1 MQDTI
6 STLPTTNDQV
16 NIKDLDTI
24 KSLFNIQETQNAILS
39 IQMFIYITILY
50 FIVSSPQI
58 ENILTRYV
66 ECTSNSV
73 MLLNVVRSIIFFVV
87 MYLLFTYVIKL

>member
-1 MQDTI
+1 MQDII

-24 KSLFNIQETQNAILS
+24 KTLFNIQETQNAILS

-73 MLLNVVRSIIFFVV
+73 MVLNVVRSIIFFVLL
-87 MYLLFTYVIKL
+87 YLLFTYLIK

>member
-1 MQDTI
+1 MQDII

-16 NIKDLDTI
+16 NIQDLDTI
-24 KSLFNIQETQNAILS
+24 KTLFNIQESQQAILS

-50 FIVSSPQI
+50 FIVSCPQI

-73 MLLNVVRSIIFFVV
+73 MVLNVVRSIIFFVLL
-87 MYLLFTYVIKL
+87 YLLFTYLIK